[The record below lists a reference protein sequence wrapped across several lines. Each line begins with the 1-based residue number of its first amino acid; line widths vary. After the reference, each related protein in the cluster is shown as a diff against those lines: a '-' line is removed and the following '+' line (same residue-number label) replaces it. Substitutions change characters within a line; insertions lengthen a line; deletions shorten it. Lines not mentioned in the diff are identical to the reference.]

1 MNIIDLS
8 GMWSCRLDA
17 AKEGVEKAFYNHL
30 YDDLVEFPGTTSQ
43 SHIGPVNEK
52 RETGFLTDEYEFS
65 GWAWFSKDI
74 CLDSDYAGKPV
85 RLYIE
90 RTRVTRVWV
99 DDVEILSTGAD
110 SLNAPHIYDLSDY
123 VGDEEFRLTIMV
135 SNVDYPTKGGHLTSP
150 DTQTNWNGI
159 CGRFELQICDDEY
172 LKNVRVDA
180 NPETSAI
187 SLNMAW
193 ESMADTSGSL
203 GLEFV
208 FSRLSLEGEQ
218 IVSEPFVI
226 KRDAKE
232 LSKLSAGI
240 ILKPGVNERELEFDL
255 GENVEL
261 WSEYNPVIYR
271 MDIYGNEGTFYG
283 RTYFGFR
290 TITTDEH
297 HFYVNG
303 VKTFLRGKHDGM
315 IFPLTGAA
323 PADVDSWIRVL
334 NISKSYGINHYRFH
348 TCCPPEAAFVAADL
362 VGIYMSP
369 ELPFWGTIA
378 APGEEGYNEEEQ
390 EYLIAE
396 GFRMLEF
403 FGNHPSYA
411 FMSLGNELWG
421 SSERLN
427 EILAGYKAVDSRH
440 LYTQGSNNFQFV
452 PCIVDSDDYF
462 VGVRFGGGKLIRGSY
477 AMCDAPQ
484 GFVQTDKPSTNHSY
498 DEVFSEFVGGVD
510 ASSDEE
516 LEIQYGTGT
525 KKVKATGAGS
535 LVLNKPVV
543 SHEIGQYGVYPD
555 FKEIKK
561 YTGSLKA
568 RNLEIF
574 KERLDAAG
582 LADMANDYFV
592 YSGKLAVQCYKL
604 ELEAAHRSSMMAGY
618 QILDIQDFS
627 GQGTALVGILDAFM
641 DSKGLITPRE
651 WRNFCS
657 DAVLMAEFEDFV
669 MEAGSTF
676 NARILLS
683 AYRPSLLD
691 ADSVEVK
698 WSLYE
703 RGRISVD
710 YDEVDEILIT
720 GGTLERKIEELGVVD
735 FGSISVAMPELI
747 LPERLKLVLE
757 ITSHKI
763 ENSYELYVFPRK
775 DSYDIYPADR
785 ENVCIAQ
792 TVDDAVRALN
802 AGKNTVLF
810 IKTEKEYIEGTYCTD
825 FWNYPMFKGI
835 SDWMKKPR
843 PIGTM
848 GLAIDG
854 ASQAFALFPSENYT
868 TPQWYNIITG
878 ARMQILD
885 GVPIVPIVS
894 VIDNVE
900 RNHKLGFMWEAK
912 VDDANLLVVAR
923 PVGELVATLE
933 GKQLVKSVLC
943 YAATE
948 DFNPLGSLSMTEF
961 KKII

>member
-17 AKEGVEKAFYNHL
+17 AKKGVKEGYYNHL
-30 YDDLVEFPGTTSQ
+30 YDDMVELPGTTSQ
-43 SHIGPVNEK
+43 AHLGPVNMK

-74 CLDSDYAGKPV
+74 VLDDESTGRPL
-85 RLYIE
+85 RLYLE
-90 RTRVTRVWV
+90 RSRVTRVWV
-99 DDVEILSTGAD
+99 DDVEVMAVGQD
-110 SLNAPHIYDLSDY
+110 SLNAPHIYDLTDY
-123 VGDEEFRLTIMV
+123 VDDAEFRLTIMV
-135 SNVDYPTKGGHLTSP
+135 SNVDYPTKGGHMTSP

-159 CGRFELQICDDEY
+159 CGRMELQVCDDEY

-180 NPETSAI
+180 DAKTGHI
-187 SLNMAW
+187 SLKMAW
-193 ESMADTSGSL
+193 ESVADTPGSL
-203 GLEFV
+203 GLEFKIDTLT
-208 FSRLSLEGEQ
+208 LSTET
-218 IVSEPFVI
+218 VVREPFVI
-226 KRDAKE
+226 KCGDTATDT
-232 LSKLSAGI
+232 LSAGI
-240 ILKPGVNERELEFDL
+240 ILKPGVNERELDFSL
-255 GENVEL
+255 GEGVKL
-261 WSEYNPVIYR
+261 WSEYNPVLYELS
-271 MDIYGNEGTFYG
+271 IYGNEGTFYAK
-283 RTYFGFR
+283 TYFGFR
-290 TITTDEH
+290 DITTDEH

-323 PADVDSWIRVL
+323 PTDVESWVRVF
-334 NISKSYGINHYRFH
+334 NIAKSYGINHYRFH
-348 TCCPPEAAFVAADL
+348 TCCPPEAAFTAADL
-362 VGIYMSP
+362 VGIYLSP

-396 GFRMLEF
+396 GFRMLEV

-427 EILAGYKAVDSRH
+427 DILAGYRAVDSRH

-452 PCIVDSDDYF
+452 PCIVDNDDYF
-462 VGVRFGGGKLIRGSY
+462 VGVRFGDGKLIRGSY

-498 DEVFSEFVGGVD
+498 DDVFKQFAGGD
-510 ASSDEE
+510 SSSGEE
-516 LEIQYGTGT
+516 IEIQYGTGT
-525 KKVKATGAGS
+525 KKVKANAGGS

-555 FKEIKK
+555 YKEIKK

-582 LADMANDYFV
+582 LTDMANDFFV
-592 YSGKLAVQCYKL
+592 YSGKLAVACYKL

-641 DSKGLITPRE
+641 DSKGLITPKE
-651 WRNFCS
+651 WRGFCS
-657 DAVLMAEFEDFV
+657 DAVLMAQFEDFV
-669 MEAGSTF
+669 LEAGSTF
-676 NARILLS
+676 DAKILLS

-691 ADSVEVK
+691 EDSVQVK

-720 GGTLERKIEELGVVD
+720 GGTLEKKITELGVVD

-757 ITSHKI
+757 ITSENI
-763 ENSYELYVFPRK
+763 ENSYELYVFPK
-775 DSYDIYPADR
+775 KNSYDIYPADR
-785 ENVCIAQ
+785 ENVVIAQ
-792 TVDDAVRALN
+792 TVDDAVRALR

-810 IKTEKEYIEGTYCTD
+810 IRTEKEYIEGTYCTD

-843 PIGTM
+843 PVGTM
-848 GLAIDG
+848 GLSIDG
-854 ASQAFALFPSENYT
+854 SSQAFSLFPSENYS

-885 GVPIVPIVS
+885 GAPIVPIVS

-912 VDDANLLVVAR
+912 VEDANLLVVAR
-923 PVGELVATLE
+923 PIGELVATLE

-948 DFNPLGSLSMTEF
+948 DFNPLGTLSMAEF
-961 KKII
+961 RKLV